1 MLHIGV
7 LKTWN
12 STDYQAGVQLAG
24 SITTYLDA
32 VNVARNIADGD
43 MVIGRQVI
51 VAIPGGNPKDS
62 VIIAVFTV

>member
-1 MLHIGV
+1 MISLGT

-32 VNVARNIADGD
+32 VNVARSIADGD

-51 VAIPGGNPKDS
+51 VAMPGGNPKDA
-62 VIIAVFTV
+62 VVIAVFTV